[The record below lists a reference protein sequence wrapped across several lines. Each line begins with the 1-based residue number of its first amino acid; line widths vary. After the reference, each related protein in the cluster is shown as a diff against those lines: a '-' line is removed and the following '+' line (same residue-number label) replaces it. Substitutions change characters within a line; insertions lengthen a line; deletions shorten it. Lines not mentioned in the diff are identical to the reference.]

1 MSAFSREDPRLH
13 LDQYIVSSEG
23 QTPTLQNL
31 PPLLAPVL
39 SHYIK
44 RAMYLAALERSH
56 LFCSCILDTYGYPY
70 K

>member
-1 MSAFSREDPRLH
+1 MSAFYREDPRLH

-23 QTPTLQNL
+23 VNTNTAESPS
-31 PPLLAPVL
+31 LLSPVL

-44 RAMYLAALERSH
+44 RAMYPAALERSH
-56 LFCSCILDTYGYPY
+56 LLCSCILDTYGYPY